1 MLIGFLITYIVKQ
14 LLNFVKCLFIYECIQ
29 DASQVGKIKNT
40 IFNLGFI
47 LIPSFY

>member
-1 MLIGFLITYIVKQ
+1 MLGFLITYIVKQ

-40 IFNLGFI
+40 IFNLGFS